1 MNTEIHAP
9 DQRQSLGESAAP
21 LSRAGARP
29 TAESRVIDAPEP
41 ARSLLVACLC
51 AQWCGT
57 CREYR
62 AVFDPVVR
70 RFDAGLLSFTW
81 VDVEDHDEVV
91 GSIEVENFPTLL
103 IARGDDA
110 LFFGTVLPH
119 AHTLARLLQEAL
131 DGSLRAVIDDA
142 EARALPARI
151 RALHNAG
158 SA

>member
-1 MNTEIHAP
+1 MITDAHGCAP
-9 DQRQSLGESAAP
+9 S
-21 LSRAGARP
+21 
-29 TAESRVIDAPEP
+29 V
-41 ARSLLVACLC
+41 LVACLC

-57 CREYR
+57 CRDYR

-70 RFDAGLLSFTW
+70 RFDTGLLSFIW
-81 VDVEDHDEVV
+81 VDIEDHDEVV

-110 LFFGTVLPH
+110 LFCGSVMPH
-119 AHTLARLLQEAL
+119 AHTLWRLLRGAL
-131 DGSLRAVIDDA
+131 DGSVRAVIDDA
-142 EARALPARI
+142 EARTLPARI